1 MQKEILEISQLNKSY
16 HQGSETLEILKDLDY
31 KVSEGM
37 TAAIV
42 GASGSGKST
51 LMSLIAGLDS
61 PNSGQVKINGQALG
75 DLEEQQL
82 TRFRGENLGIIF
94 QQFHLMS
101 HLSALENVQL
111 PLDILNR
118 EQPKEKAKEAL
129 SLVNLSH
136 RERHL
141 PGQLSGGENQRV
153 AIARSF
159 VVKPRLLLADEPSG
173 SLDSETGEQ
182 VMDLLFKAVA
192 DQKMTMVLVTHDR
205 LLAERCD
212 EIWELKNKTLTKI

>member
-16 HQGSETLEILKDLDY
+16 HQGSETLEILKDLDF